1 MSSTTGSTKGKP
13 RVLITDSINRQA
25 ADILEDHCDI
35 IYEPKLSH
43 EELLKLIVD
52 MDGLMIRSASTISE
66 DVLEQASRL
75 RIVGRAGVGTD
86 NIDVINATKKGV
98 IVVNSPEGN
107 TVAASEHTVGLLLA
121 LARHIPEGDATLK
134 NGMWQRSKLVGV
146 EVYGK
151 ILGVVGLGKI
161 GRRVAKTCLAL
172 GMKVNVSDPFLT
184 KAMAEELGVSVVP
197 FEEVLTTSDFITIHA
212 PKTRE
217 TTNLFN
223 TETFARCKPGLRIV
237 NCARGGIINEAALVA
252 AIEEGIVAGAALDVF
267 EQEPPDTN
275 GPLFKLGANANKLV
289 LTPHL
294 GASTEEAQV
303 NVALDVAEQLKEF
316 FQHGYA
322 KSAVNIPLLR
332 PEMLDPVKHYMPM
345 AEVLGNFIRQMAQGA
360 AQSVELTAKGDLGQH
375 RTEPLTLAVLKGLL
389 SSAREGVNYVNA
401 PTIAEES
408 GIQVKESSTKKA
420 GNYLNLLEVKLT
432 TDEKTYTVA
441 GTLISEEI
449 FRIVEMDGY
458 QMALKPTSHI
468 LITPHH
474 DRPGMIAKVAT
485 LLGEEG
491 VNISALQVARKGP
504 AAGGESIMVFN
515 LDNALSESLLVSI
528 RKLEGIYGSL
538 YITL

>member
-1 MSSTTGSTKGKP
+1 MPSTPSKP

-25 ADILEDHCDI
+25 ATILQDSCEI

-43 EELLKLIVD
+43 EELLQKIGD
-52 MDGLMIRSASTISE
+52 MDGLMIRSASTVSE
-66 DVLEQASRL
+66 DVLAQAEKL

-86 NIDVINATKKGV
+86 NIDVNNATKRGV

-107 TVAASEHTVGLLLA
+107 TIAASEHTVGLILA

-151 ILGVVGLGKI
+151 TLGVVGLGKI
-161 GRRVAKTCLAL
+161 GRRIAKTCLAM

-184 KAMAEELGVSVVP
+184 KAMAEDLGVNVVS
-197 FEEVLTTSDFITIHA
+197 FDDILETSDFITIHA
-212 PKTRE
+212 PKTKD

-223 TETFARCKPGLRIV
+223 AESFARCKPGLRIV
-237 NCARGGIINEAALVA
+237 NCARGGIINETALA
-252 AIEEGIVAGAALDVF
+252 EAIEKGIVAGAALDVF
-267 EQEPPDTN
+267 EQEPPDMS
-275 GPLFKLGANANKLV
+275 GPLFNMGVNANKLV

-316 FQHGYA
+316 FEYGYA

-345 AEVLGNFIRQMAQGA
+345 AEVLGNFIRQMAKGA
-360 AQSVELTAKGDLGQH
+360 AQSVEITAKGDLGQH
-375 RTEPLTLAVLKGLL
+375 RSEPLTLAVLKGLL
-389 SSAREGVNYVNA
+389 SMAREGVNYVNA

-408 GIQVKESSTKKA
+408 GILVKEASTKKA

-432 TDEKTYTVA
+432 TDERTYTVA

-458 QMALKPTSHI
+458 QMALKPTPYI
-468 LITPHH
+468 LMTPHH

-491 VNISALQVARKGP
+491 INISALQVARKGP
-504 AAGGESIMVFN
+504 EAGGESIMVFN
-515 LDNALSESLLVSI
+515 LDNPLSDGLLSKI
-528 RKLEGIYGSL
+528 RQLEGIYGSL
-538 YITL
+538 HILL

>member
-1 MSSTTGSTKGKP
+1 MPSTTATKP
-13 RVLITDSINRQA
+13 RVLITDSINQQA
-25 ADILEDHCDI
+25 AEILKGYCDI

-43 EELLKLIVD
+43 DELLKLIGN
-52 MDGLMIRSASTISE
+52 MDGLMIRSASTVSADI
-66 DVLEQASRL
+66 LEQAEKL

-86 NIDVINATKKGV
+86 NIDVSTATKKGV

-107 TVAASEHTVGLLLA
+107 TVAASEHTLGLLLA

-134 NGMWQRSKLVGV
+134 NGMWQRSQLVGV

-151 ILGVVGLGKI
+151 TLGVVGLGKI
-161 GRRVAKTCLAL
+161 GRRVAKACLAL

-184 KAMAEELGVSVVP
+184 KAMAEELGVNSVT
-197 FEEVLTTSDFITIHA
+197 FDEVLETSDFITIHA

-223 TETFARCKPGLRIV
+223 AEAFARCKPGLRIV
-237 NCARGGIINEAALVA
+237 NCARGGIINEAALA
-252 AIEEGIVAGAALDVF
+252 EAIENGTVAGAALDVF
-267 EQEPPDTN
+267 EQEPPDFN
-275 GPLFKLGANANKLV
+275 GPLFKLGVNANKLV

-316 FQHGYA
+316 FEYGYA

-345 AEVLGNFIRQMAQGA
+345 AEVLGNFIRQMAKGA
-360 AQSVELTAKGDLGQH
+360 AQSVEITAKGDLGQH

-408 GIQVKESSTKKA
+408 GILVKEASTRKA
-420 GNYLNLLEVKLT
+420 GNYLNLLEVKLI
-432 TDEKTYTVA
+432 TDERAYTVT

-449 FRIVEMDGY
+449 FRIVDMDGY
-458 QMALKPTSHI
+458 QMALKPTAHV

-491 VNISALQVARKGP
+491 INISALQVARKGP

-515 LDNALSESLLVSI
+515 LDNPLSDELLVKI
-528 RKLEGIYGSL
+528 RQLEGIYGSL
-538 YITL
+538 YLTL

>member
-1 MSSTTGSTKGKP
+1 MPSTLDRNEAKP
-13 RVLITDSINRQA
+13 RILITDSINQQA
-25 ADILEDHCDI
+25 AEILKDHCEI

-43 EELLKLIVD
+43 EELMQRISQV
-52 MDGLMIRSASTISE
+52 DGLMIRSASTVSADI
-66 DVLEQASRL
+66 LEQAERL

-86 NIDVINATKKGV
+86 NIDVNTATKKGV

-107 TVAASEHTVGLLLA
+107 TIAASEHTVGLLLA

-151 ILGVVGLGKI
+151 TLGVVGLGKI

-172 GMKVNVSDPFLT
+172 GMKVNVSDPFLS
-184 KAMAEELGVSVVP
+184 KAMAEELGVSVVT
-197 FEEVLTTSDFITIHA
+197 FDEVLETSDFITIHA
-212 PKTRE
+212 PKTKD

-223 TETFARCKPGLRIV
+223 KEAFARCKPGLRIV
-237 NCARGGIINEAALVA
+237 NCARGGIINEADLAD
-252 AIEEGIVAGAALDVF
+252 AIEQGIVAGAALDVF

-275 GPLFKLGANANKLV
+275 GPLFNMGSNANKLV

-303 NVALDVAEQLKEF
+303 NVALDVAEQIKEF
-316 FQHGYA
+316 FEHGYA

-345 AEVLGNFIRQMAQGA
+345 AEVLGHFIRQMAKGA
-360 AQSVELTAKGDLGQH
+360 AQSIEITAKGDLGQH

-389 SSAREGVNYVNA
+389 STAREGVNYVNA
-401 PTIAEES
+401 PSIAEEN
-408 GIQVKESSTKKA
+408 GIQIKETTTKKA

-432 TDEKTYTVA
+432 TDERSYTVA

-458 QMALKPTSHI
+458 QMALKPTAHV

-485 LLGEEG
+485 LFGEEG
-491 VNISALQVARKGP
+491 INISALQVARKGP
-504 AAGGESIMVFN
+504 EAGGESIMVFN
-515 LDNALSESLLVSI
+515 LDNPPSDALLAKI

>member
-1 MSSTTGSTKGKP
+1 MPKTETPQKP
-13 RVLITDSINRQA
+13 RVLITDGINPQA
-25 ADILEDHCDI
+25 VAILEGDCEI
-35 IYEPKLSH
+35 IFEPKLTH
-43 EELLKLIVD
+43 EELLDRIDSV
-52 MDGLMIRSASTISE
+52 DGLMIRSASTVSE
-66 DVLEQASRL
+66 DVLEKGVRL

-86 NIDVINATKKGV
+86 NIDVITATKKGV

-134 NGMWQRSKLVGV
+134 NGQWQRSKLVGV

-151 ILGVVGLGKI
+151 TLGVVGLGKI

-172 GMKVNVSDPFLT
+172 GMKVNVFDPFLT

-197 FEEVLTTSDFITIHA
+197 FEEILETADFITIHA

-223 TETFARCKPGLRIV
+223 QESFARCKPGLRIV
-237 NCARGGIINEAALVA
+237 NCARGGIINEAALA
-252 AIEEGIVAGAALDVF
+252 EAIEKGIVAGAALDVF
-267 EQEPPDTN
+267 EQEPADPN
-275 GPLFKLGANANKLV
+275 GPLFQLGANANKLV

-303 NVALDVAEQLKEF
+303 NVALDVAEQLKAF

-345 AEVLGNFIRQMAQGA
+345 AEVLGNFIRQMAKGA
-360 AQSVELTAKGDLGQH
+360 AQSVEITAKGDLGQH
-375 RTEPLTLAVLKGLL
+375 RSEPLTLAVLKGLL
-389 SSAREGVNYVNA
+389 STAREGVNYVNA
-401 PTIAEES
+401 PSIAEES
-408 GIQVKESSTKKA
+408 GIQVKEASTRKA

-432 TDEKTYTVA
+432 TDERVYTVA

-458 QMALKPTSHI
+458 QMALKPTAYI

-504 AAGGESIMVFN
+504 EAGGESIMVFN
-515 LDNALSESLLVSI
+515 LDNPLSDVLLASI
-528 RKLEGIYGSL
+528 RQLEGIYGSL
-538 YITL
+538 HIIL